1 MMFKV
6 VNICLFEKR
15 KCYWRVKFLLD
26 YDSIVPL
33 YEQIAVKIKEDIEK
47 GILGAQKRL
56 PTEGQLA
63 EQYNVSRIT
72 IRRAISELV
81 EQGLVNRK
89 QGKGTFICV
98 PKMHKDFKRPG
109 IGFTEMCEENG
120 KKASSR
126 VLEAGMVVP
135 NDPQTIEWLGLK
147 KGEEALRIL
156 RVRLA
161 DDVPC
166 ILEENFFPKK
176 YSYLLNIDLN
186 GSIYQYLREEKNIGI
201 VAGEL
206 ILHIVRAD
214 QKIAHLLEKPRN
226 TPLLKIT
233 GRTFCSNGEILH
245 MSTTIGYGE
254 DFDYIIR

>member
-1 MMFKV
+1 M
-6 VNICLFEKR
+6 
-15 KCYWRVKFLLD
+15 LD
-26 YDSIVPL
+26 YDSIIPL
-33 YEQIAVKIKEDIEK
+33 YEQIALKIKEDIEK
-47 GILGAQKRL
+47 GILSAQKRL

-72 IRRAISELV
+72 VRRAISELV

-89 QGKGTFICV
+89 QGKGTFICA
-98 PKMHKDFKRPG
+98 PKMHKSFKRSG

-120 KKASSR
+120 QKASSK
-126 VLEAGMVVP
+126 VLEAEMFVP
-135 NDPQTIEWLGLK
+135 NDPQTIEWLGLE

-166 ILEENFFPKK
+166 ILEENIFPKK
-176 YSYLLNIDLN
+176 YSYLLDIDLN
-186 GSIYQYLREEKNIGI
+186 GSIYKYLQDEKNIGI

-214 QKIAHLLEKPRN
+214 QKTAQLLQKPRN
-226 TPLLKIT
+226 TPLAKIT
-233 GRTFCSNGEILH
+233 GRTFTSNGEILH

-254 DFDYIIR
+254 DVAYIIR